1 MNDSRPSRGERIED
15 VTQNA
20 VRLAHRV
27 VDRFPHVK
35 RRHMVVAGGAALSS
49 AIIAAAAV
57 AVAAPRAFHH
67 AAREVI
73 AATAVVDLPAR
84 PKTRTIQLFSLPA
97 IRHFNIQFVSAI

>member
-1 MNDSRPSRGERIED
+1 MSDSRPSRGERIED

-35 RRHMVVAGGAALSS
+35 RRHMVVAGGAGLSS

-57 AVAAPRAFHH
+57 AVAKRISAGSSDDD
-67 AAREVI
+67 
-73 AATAVVDLPAR
+73 AVNDVTEGELEHPDSGSR
-84 PKTRTIQLFSLPA
+84 SRNS
-97 IRHFNIQFVSAI
+97 

>member
-1 MNDSRPSRGERIED
+1 MSDSRPSRGERIED

-35 RRHMVVAGGAALSS
+35 RKHMVVAGGAALSS

-57 AVAAPRAFHH
+57 AVAKR
-67 AAREVI
+67 I
-73 AATAVVDLPAR
+73 TAGSSDDDAVNDVTEGELEHPDSGSR
-84 PKTRTIQLFSLPA
+84 SRNS
-97 IRHFNIQFVSAI
+97 